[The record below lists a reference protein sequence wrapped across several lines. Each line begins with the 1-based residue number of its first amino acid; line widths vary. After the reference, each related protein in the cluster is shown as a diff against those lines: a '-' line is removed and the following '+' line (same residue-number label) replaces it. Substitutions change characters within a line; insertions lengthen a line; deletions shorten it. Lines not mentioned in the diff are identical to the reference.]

1 LHQTFFV
8 LGETMSTLSQAKF
21 SGRHGHNRAA
31 LAVAIL
37 LSALL
42 LNACSKG
49 NAEGGGAPGGT
60 PPAPSVSVATVE
72 QKEVSEGDEFS
83 GRFEATDFVEIRPR
97 VAGYLMKVH
106 FQAGALVK
114 KGDLLFTID
123 PRPYEADAAKAEA
136 DLKRAETARDLAR
149 AEVARAEKLLEA
161 TAISKQEFDQRTA
174 TFKDQESAGKAA
186 RAALTSARLNT
197 EYAAIR
203 APISGRISRAEVTV
217 GNLVTPGTSML
228 TTIASQDPIHVYFDI
243 DEAQLLKYE
252 SLRKTGNDA
261 AAGKSQN
268 AIYLGLNSEA
278 NFPHQGR
285 VDFLDNRLDPRT
297 GTIRGRAI
305 FDNKDRLFT
314 PGLFAKLK
322 LSGTGTYKAV
332 LITDRAIGTD
342 QSKKFVLVVDKE
354 NKANYREIK
363 VGPLVDGLRVV
374 KEGLKP
380 GESIVVNGLQRVRPG
395 IQVQPEKT
403 AMLPTTGNAVAAQDQ
418 KAPPKAEAK
427 SESTASVLSP
437 ATPAK

>member
-1 LHQTFFV
+1 
-8 LGETMSTLSQAKF
+8 MSTLSQAKF

-49 NAEGGGAPGGT
+49 NAEGGGAPGGA

-72 QKEVSEGDEFS
+72 QKEISEGDEFS

-243 DEAQLLKYE
+243 
-252 SLRKTGNDA
+252 

-403 AMLPTTGNAVAAQDQ
+403 AMLPVTGNAVAAQDQ